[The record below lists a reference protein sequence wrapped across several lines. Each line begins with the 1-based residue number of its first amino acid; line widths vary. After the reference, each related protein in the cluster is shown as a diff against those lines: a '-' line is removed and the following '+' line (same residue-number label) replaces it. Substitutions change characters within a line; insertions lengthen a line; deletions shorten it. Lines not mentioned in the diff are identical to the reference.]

1 MKSHK
6 NKEKVKVTIMN
17 FDKIIRLPEEELF
30 NELVTK
36 YETPYFVDGD
46 FILVKGNAPILL
58 ISHLDTVHQEPV
70 KTICRSDD
78 GNILMSP
85 EGIGGDDRCGVY
97 ALTTIYKNA
106 KVKPWLLFTCGEEI
120 GGIGAA
126 SFTDYYNDNILPEE
140 MKQIKLIVEIDRK
153 GKNDAVYYD
162 CDNPEFEKYITS
174 KGFETQFGSFSDIS
188 IIAPTMKVAAVNLS
202 SGYYNAH
209 TQHEYIKID
218 EIHETISKVMEMVED
233 SLKEDFPVYEFIE
246 KKYPYVVKYGNG
258 KEYNFTNA
266 NYGMSRY
273 GMNAYGMQYADGY
286 DDEEWGVAPDDLTED
301 RQEKYECLLDIYSPT
316 LLDQYR
322 KEMGDEIIDQL
333 FEEEFGDADFLP
345 QVYDSETVAH

>member
-1 MKSHK
+1 
-6 NKEKVKVTIMN
+6 MN
-17 FDKIIRLPEEELF
+17 FDKIIRLPEVELF
-30 NELVTK
+30 DELVNK

-46 FILVKGNAPILL
+46 FILVKGEAPILL
-58 ISHLDTVHQEPV
+58 IAHLDTVHQDSV

-97 ALTTIYKNA
+97 ALTKIYKNA

-140 MKQIKLIVEIDRK
+140 IKQVKLIVEIDRK
-153 GKNDAVYYD
+153 GKDDAVYYD

-174 KGFETQFGSFSDIS
+174 KGFQTQFGSFSDIS

-218 EIHETISKVMEMVED
+218 EIDETISKVMEIVED
-233 SLKEDFPVYEFIE
+233 TLQEDFPVYEYIE

-258 KEYNFTNA
+258 KNYNPA
-266 NYGMSRY
+266 YLNYGMNPY
-273 GMNAYGMQYADGY
+273 YATAGNIQYEDNVE
-286 DDEEWGVAPDDLTED
+286 DEAWGLIPEDLTEE
-301 RQEKYECLLDIYSPT
+301 RQEKYEWLLDVYSPT
-316 LLDQYR
+316 LLNQYR
-322 KEMGDEIIDQL
+322 QEMGDDIIDQL
-333 FEEEFGDADFLP
+333 FEEEFGDEDYMSY
-345 QVYDSETVAH
+345 VSNGDTVSHQ